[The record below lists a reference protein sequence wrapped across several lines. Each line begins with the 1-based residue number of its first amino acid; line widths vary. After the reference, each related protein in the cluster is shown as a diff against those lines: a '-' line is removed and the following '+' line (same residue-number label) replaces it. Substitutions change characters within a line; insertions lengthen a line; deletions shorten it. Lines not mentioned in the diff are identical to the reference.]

1 MRVPHP
7 KTLLFHWCEQQKLPL
22 PVFTHLRVP
31 RGIEVVGALTLP
43 NGVLLTACVVAPT
56 AKDAERD
63 ASCDLVVQAQAHVGP
78 LVVRPSP
85 DRRETDDERHARR
98 AASAARAFAE
108 ANRATNHQALARLGA
123 TVRMTI
129 HPAPR
134 RRGWVVGEAWLE
146 RAHLRVVAGPV
157 QAPTHE
163 AAEALLT
170 AELLLAVETRMPR
183 PPFASTPEDMAL
195 VDAGCPALLDPGV
208 G

>member
-31 RGIEVVGALTLP
+31 RGIEVVGAFTLP
-43 NGVLLTACVVAPT
+43 NGVLLTALVVAPT
-56 AKDAERD
+56 AKDGERD

-78 LVVRPSP
+78 LVVRPSQH
-85 DRRETDDERHARR
+85 RRETDDERHARR
-98 AASAARAFAE
+98 AASAARVLAE
-108 ANRATNHQALARLGA
+108 ANHATNHQALARLGA
-123 TVRMTI
+123 TVRMTV

-134 RRGWVVGEAWLE
+134 RRGWFVGEAWLE

-157 QAPTHE
+157 EAPTPE

-170 AELLLAVETRMPR
+170 AELLRAVEARAPIPESATH
-183 PPFASTPEDMAL
+183 ASTL
-195 VDAGCPALLDPGV
+195 
-208 G
+208 